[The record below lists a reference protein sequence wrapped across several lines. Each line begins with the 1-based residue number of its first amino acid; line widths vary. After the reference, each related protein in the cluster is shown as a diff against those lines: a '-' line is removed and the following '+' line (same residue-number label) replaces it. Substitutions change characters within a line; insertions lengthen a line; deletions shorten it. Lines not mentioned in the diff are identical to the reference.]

1 MGKQFHLSDIISCTT
16 GHLISTRHIDG
27 VYDLLGYMT
36 GISLM
41 THQLPRANEPCAVEL
56 LIQHPQLREVTPPKG
71 STDEAAWFA
80 WRDQLVTQYGE
91 YLDVEPLPAG
101 VYEAQD
107 PIAELIAMRGGSAV
121 GIQAIV
127 VDREN

>member
-16 GHLISTRHIDG
+16 GHLISTRHIGG

-36 GISLM
+36 GVSLM
-41 THQLPRANEPCAVEL
+41 THQLGRANKLCALEL
-56 LIQHPQLREVTPPKG
+56 LIQHPQLREVASPKG
-71 STDEAAWFA
+71 LTGEQQWLD
-80 WRDQLVTQYGE
+80 WRDELVARYGE

-107 PIAELIAMRGGSAV
+107 PIAELIAVRGGSAE
-121 GIQAIV
+121 GIIPV
-127 VDREN
+127 VID